1 MRSLLAIP
9 LTLLLLAP
17 ACADDSKSPDTT
29 TEDGGPGGD
38 GGSPGADGGGPDADG
53 STPDPDAGLPWLACD
68 GETATPGMTCAAPPA
83 LKLVELP
90 HAFTI
95 PVLATSSRCDAS
107 RLYVLEKGGLIRLIK
122 GGAMST
128 FLDIQSLVLSDG
140 LSEGGLLGLAFHPD
154 YEKNGRF
161 FIHYSARPTGRTKI
175 VEYKR
180 SASDPDKADPTAVR
194 TLVDAQQRGDQHIGG
209 TVAFGRDGALYAS
222 LGDFGTGANAQN
234 LESVHGKILRFD
246 VDAPPAAALDSGPSV
261 PQYVFALGL
270 RNPYRF
276 SFDRANGDMFIADVG
291 EATYEEVNVGPA
303 LVSGRNYGW
312 PDIEGPCP
320 GGNCNGTI
328 APVKA
333 HARTDDEMGARS
345 IIGGHVYRGKAIPC
359 LNGFYVYGDYNYE
372 PRAWALRW
380 DGAGGTVGEVK
391 SLKSDLFG
399 GFSTQPSLVAFGED
413 ANGELYLVDANG
425 KVFRIEAE

>member
-9 LTLLLLAP
+9 FTVFLLLAP
-17 ACADDSKSPDTT
+17 ACSDDADPNGASG
-29 TEDGGPGGD
+29 DGGPG
-38 GGSPGADGGGPDADG
+38 SEGGGPG
-53 STPDPDAGLPWLACD
+53 SEGGGLEPDAGPPWLVCP
-68 GETATPGMTCAAPPA
+68 GETPNSGQTCATPPA

-90 HAFTI
+90 HSFTI
-95 PVLATSSRCDAS
+95 PVLATSSRCDPS
-107 RLYVLEKGGLIRLIK
+107 RLYVLEKGGLIRLVK
-122 GGAMST
+122 GDAIST
-128 FLDIQSLVLSDG
+128 FLDLQSLVLSNG

-154 YEKNGRF
+154 YENNGRF
-161 FIHYSARPTGRTKI
+161 FIHYSAKPNGRTKV

-180 SASDPDKADPTAVR
+180 SADPDKADPTPVR
-194 TLVDAQQRGDQHIGG
+194 TLVDAQQRGDQHVGG

-222 LGDFGTGANAQN
+222 FGDFGTGANAQDMS
-234 LESVHGKILRFD
+234 SVHGKILRFD
-246 VDAPPAAALDSGPSV
+246 VDNPPATPLDSGGAV
-261 PQYVFALGL
+261 AQYVFALGL

-276 SFDRANGDMFIADVG
+276 SFDRANGTIFIADVG
-291 EATYEEVNVGPA
+291 EATFEEVNVGPA
-303 LVSGRNYGW
+303 LASGRNYGW

-328 APVKA
+328 GPVKA

-359 LNGFYVYGDYNYE
+359 LNGFYIYGDYNYE
-372 PRAWALRW
+372 PRAWVLRW

-391 SLKSDLFG
+391 SVQKDLFG
-399 GFSTQPSLVAFGED
+399 GFNPQPSLVAFGED
-413 ANGELYLVDANG
+413 AAGELYVVDANG